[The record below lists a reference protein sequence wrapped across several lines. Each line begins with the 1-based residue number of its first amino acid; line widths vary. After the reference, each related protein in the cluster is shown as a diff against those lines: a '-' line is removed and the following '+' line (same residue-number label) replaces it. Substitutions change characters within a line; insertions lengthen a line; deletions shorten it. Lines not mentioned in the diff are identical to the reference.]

1 MHIRII
7 STPPGEAPEQVRAA
21 WIGLALP
28 LLVPGAHV
36 TETVGVLSIPTTR
49 FGLFFARLFGRV
61 RRERGYFVD
70 ANQAVELLAT
80 HAPDAARW
88 WRESAARAV
97 QPGSILIFHSEV
109 CEEISRDA

>member
-1 MHIRII
+1 MNILII

-21 WIGLALP
+21 WIGLTLP
-28 LLVPGAHV
+28 LLVAGAHV
-36 TETVGVLSIPTTR
+36 TETVGVLSGPTTR

-70 ANQAVELLAT
+70 AHQAVELLAT

-88 WRESAARAV
+88 WRESAARSV
-97 QPGSILIFHSEV
+97 RPGSVFVFNSEV
-109 CEEISRDA
+109 CQEVSP

>member
-21 WIGLALP
+21 WIGLTLP
-28 LLVPGAHV
+28 LLVAGAHV
-36 TETVGVLSIPTTR
+36 TETVGVLSGPTTR

-70 ANQAVELLAT
+70 AHQAVELLAT

-97 QPGSILIFHSEV
+97 QPGSVFVFHCEV
-109 CEEISRDA
+109 CQEVTT